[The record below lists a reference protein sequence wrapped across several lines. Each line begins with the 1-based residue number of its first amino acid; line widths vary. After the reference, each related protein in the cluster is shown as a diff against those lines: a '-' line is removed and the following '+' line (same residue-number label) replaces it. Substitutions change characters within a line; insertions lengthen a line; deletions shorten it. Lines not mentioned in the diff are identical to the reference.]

1 MNEASSCD
9 ATEIQTK
16 TFTTSSV
23 AKPRVSKQ
31 ALKKWIVWFM
41 IGPEIPG
48 ARIRVVLQGLCG
60 ALILFG
66 IFTSLHLIP
75 AAEATA
81 IFFMVP
87 IFSFVFSSFML
98 KEPYTILRMIISFIL
113 IIGVG
118 LVTRPKPIFD
128 LLGDTDDY
136 FDDIDFG
143 YLSSTK
149 DPEAIYNYTH
159 NLIIQIINRTQN
171 EELEYSEDVRTEMAL
186 FGYICALIVPASV
199 SMISILS
206 RQLATI
212 STKTLNIP
220 LLMIWQG
227 YGSILIGLISY
238 AAFNDPDA
246 DKDVGLLWWSHAAG
260 VIVFGM
266 MGNIFVPLG
275 TQFIT
280 PSLMNVIR
288 CIEVVFMCFIQIE
301 LSESTHDQVFYIE
314 YGLGILALFL
324 AGALLCMES
333 WINALCSKKNPLSIC
348 GPNILV
354 SNGESNGKK

>member
-1 MNEASSCD
+1 MLKVQLS
-9 ATEIQTK
+9 
-16 TFTTSSV
+16 
-23 AKPRVSKQ
+23 KPL
-31 ALKKWIVWFM
+31 LKKWIVWYI
-41 IGPEIPG
+41 IGPDIPG

-66 IFTSLHLIP
+66 IYTSLHLIP

-98 KEPYTILRMIISFIL
+98 QEPYTILRMIISVIL
-113 IIGVG
+113 IISVG

-136 FDDIDFG
+136 FDEIDIG
-143 YLSSTK
+143 YLASID
-149 DPEAIYNYTH
+149 DPTEISNYTK
-159 NLIIQIINRTQN
+159 NLIMQIINRTKH
-171 EELEYSEDVRTEMAL
+171 EELEYSEDVRTEMVL

-199 SMISILS
+199 SMITILS

-238 AAFNDPDA
+238 AVFNDPDA
-246 DKDVGLLWWSHAAG
+246 DEDVSLLWWSHAIG
-260 VIVFGM
+260 VVLFGM
-266 MGNIFVPLG
+266 MGNIFIALG
-275 TQFIT
+275 TKFIT

-288 CIEVVFMCFIQIE
+288 CIEVVFMCFIQLE
-301 LSESTHDQVFYIE
+301 LSESTHDQVFYNE
-314 YGLGILALFL
+314 YGLGIAALFL
-324 AGALLCMES
+324 AGGLLSMET
-333 WINALCSKKNPLSIC
+333 WINTFCSKKNTVI
-348 GPNILV
+348 PNETDELM
-354 SNGESNGKK
+354 KPPR